1 MSASEAGIS
10 FRELLAYNHYLADRW
25 MDFFRQNP
33 DALQAAVSE
42 KIPTVGDLVF
52 HLVLVEETFARFLR
66 DGAPPAPPQSAAQA
80 DRQPKTPDILLQRHE
95 LAHEKF
101 AQFLDKASD
110 EDLRRKHEFFLQS
123 RGELGRVQAARNVD
137 EEGRVPWQG
146 DYTRGRHADGDAG
159 ADDHQ
164 TRRQLRP
171 FVE

>member
-1 MSASEAGIS
+1 MIVPQRRA
-10 FRELLAYNHYLADRW
+10 EL
-25 MDFFRQNP
+25 
-33 DALQAAVSE
+33 
-42 KIPTVGDLVF
+42 
-52 HLVLVEETFARFLR
+52 EEFVPELR
-66 DGAPPAPPQSAAQA
+66 RID
-80 DRQPKTPDILLQRHE
+80 
-95 LAHEKF
+95 
-101 AQFLDKASD
+101 SD